1 MYRRDVDGVLLT
13 QASGEKSNIGD
24 LNAETYQVWPGECVE
39 VRVND
44 NGVVGFDY
52 TAPVEI
58 TETTVTGAALRPF
71 SQIRDTF
78 ETMVCV
84 VNASENCDHAL
95 AIDRVRLS
103 YSRISEPDHFD
114 SGLIVPVWGFEGT
127 NDEIYHFS
135 EE

>member
-1 MYRRDVDGVLLT
+1 M
-13 QASGEKSNIGD
+13 
-24 LNAETYQVWPGECVE
+24 
-39 VRVND
+39 ND

-103 YSRISEPDHFD
+103 YSRISEPDRFD
-114 SGLIVPVWGFEGT
+114 SGLIVPVWSFEGR
-127 NDEIYHFS
+127 NDEIYHFG
-135 EE
+135 EELGGGTQASTTRGTVLAINAIDGSVIDGAVGY